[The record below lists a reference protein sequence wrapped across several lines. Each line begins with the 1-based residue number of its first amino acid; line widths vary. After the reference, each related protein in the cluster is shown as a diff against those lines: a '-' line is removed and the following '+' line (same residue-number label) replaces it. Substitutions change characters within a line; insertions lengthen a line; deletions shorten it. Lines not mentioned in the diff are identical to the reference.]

1 MSEQESSSEP
11 HDFILPSS
19 TSTPLLSP
27 KKASSASQNG
37 TPIKS
42 ESNGTSSCAA
52 TPEKREKYHRESAEV
67 AKKKIKLD
75 INPLLDSPDKNANSE
90 VENLCEQYECSNRNC
105 CLQLNQ
111 SCATKIKPEG
121 EAEYFHLTKCEH
133 ICMICCEDL
142 KRVYVFEFFKF
153 NVL

>member
-1 MSEQESSSEP
+1 MSEQESSSES
-11 HDFILPSS
+11 HDFILPPS
-19 TSTPLLSP
+19 TSTPDLLSLTKP
-27 KKASSASQNG
+27 SSSKNG
-37 TPIKS
+37 TPIKP
-42 ESNGTSSCAA
+42 ETNGTSSATA

-75 INPLLDSPDKNANSE
+75 INPLLDSPDKNGNSE
-90 VENLCEQYECSNRNC
+90 CENLCEQYECSNRNC

-111 SCATKIKPEG
+111 SCTAKIKPEA

-142 KRVYVFEFFKF
+142 KRV
-153 NVL
+153 